1 MSEIKSNNA
10 NGKSMYS
17 TNLINKSTKLK
28 YSVQSTKSEGQTTHD
43 NIENH
48 ATTNSNTIPLNYVD
62 VNEESFGVILSETD
76 IDDVCVCMYQ
86 AYVKHRYLTEMITFD
101 IDISRV
107 YCDEG
112 KRQVIQYS
120 VVIDKRMVDLYN
132 LGSLFDIGIKNNIV
146 EITGHENLHIA
157 TGVILRNFKCFRYV
171 QKIIAYIIRNK
182 KRQQATEEKSPQIV
196 DESDQYLERVKPID
210 LSDKSDL
217 MQQLRNGD
225 NILLVVFVNNMY
237 FTFQVYQLMEHIYD
251 NTVSSISSMSSM
263 SSTSNRLSSV
273 HQEVVP
279 GLFGEDS
286 SFCCKIKLYKIQ
298 NSDKKTQW
306 YSFPRHLNE
315 TEFYLPLFDHSNEEL
330 VEQFIDNETVHDY
343 INNILHYTRMSHLMD
358 AVEVQNVRCNNTGNG
373 YSGNDMKSIV
383 ANISYKDSI
392 RPRDL
397 IVIEYSFAPDNF
409 GRFCLVRYIVTVGG
423 MTLHP
428 LYTPKPFQTNVE
440 IANFVK
446 KLVQHE
452 RLWFYKNR
460 LVCIKKQYACC
471 NV

>member
-10 NGKSMYS
+10 NGKSKYS
-17 TNLINKSTKLK
+17 ISLINNSTKSAKSK
-28 YSVQSTKSEGQTTHD
+28 YSTKSEGQTTHD
-43 NIENH
+43 SVENH
-48 ATTNSNTIPLNYVD
+48 ATINSNIIMLNYAD

-76 IDDVCVCMYQ
+76 IDSVCVCMYQ
-86 AYVKHRYLTEMITFD
+86 AYVKHRHLLEMITFD

-146 EITGHENLHIA
+146 EITGHENLHVA
-157 TGVILRNFKCFRYV
+157 TGIILRNFKCFRYV
-171 QKIIAYIIRNK
+171 QKIIAHIIRNK
-182 KRQQATEEKSPQIV
+182 KHQQAIEEKSPQIV
-196 DESDQYLERVKPID
+196 DESDRYLERVKPID

-217 MQQLRNGD
+217 MQQLKNGD
-225 NILLVVFVNNMY
+225 NILLVISTNNMY
-237 FTFQVYQLMEHIYD
+237 FTFQVYQSMEHTYD
-251 NTVSSISSMSSM
+251 NTVTSNQIEYKVPSM
-263 SSTSNRLSSV
+263 SSTSA
-273 HQEVVP
+273 EFIP
-279 GLFGEDS
+279 GLFGGES

-330 VEQFIDNETVHDY
+330 VEQLIDNETVHDY
-343 INNILHYTRMSHLMD
+343 INNILHYTQMSHLMD
-358 AVEVQNVRCNNTGNG
+358 AAVVQIGRCNNTGNG

-392 RPRDL
+392 RPRDS

-409 GRFCLVRYIVTVGG
+409 GRFGLVRYIVTVGG

-428 LYTPKPFQTNVE
+428 LYTPKPFQTIVE
-440 IANFVK
+440 ISNFVK